1 MLLRRPFINNNE
13 VSNRLIVVR
22 DRREAVLF
30 RMKSIC
36 SLFREFRFES
46 FVSRVSFREFRF
58 ESSNC
63 NATHGGVSISKCIGV
78 NFAYGVGLLC
88 M

>member
-1 MLLRRPFINNNE
+1 MLRRPFINNNE

-46 FVSRVSFREFRF
+46 FVSRVLIVMQRMV
-58 ESSNC
+58 ESQSP
-63 NATHGGVSISKCIGV
+63 NAL
-78 NFAYGVGLLC
+78 A
-88 M
+88 

>member
-1 MLLRRPFINNNE
+1 MNRLIVACIRSEAVLLRRPFINNNE

-22 DRREAVLF
+22 NRREAVLF

-46 FVSRVSFREFRF
+46 FVSRVLIVMQRMV
-58 ESSNC
+58 ESKSP
-63 NATHGGVSISKCIGV
+63 NAL
-78 NFAYGVGLLC
+78 A
-88 M
+88 

>member
-1 MLLRRPFINNNE
+1 MLRRPFINNNE

-46 FVSRVSFREFRF
+46 FVSRVLIVMQRMV
-58 ESSNC
+58 ESKFP
-63 NATHGGVSISKCIGV
+63 NAL
-78 NFAYGVGLLC
+78 A
-88 M
+88 

>member
-1 MLLRRPFINNNE
+1 MLRRPFINNNE

-22 DRREAVLF
+22 NRREAVLF

-46 FVSRVSFREFRF
+46 FVSRVLIVMQRMV
-58 ESSNC
+58 ESKSP
-63 NATHGGVSISKCIGV
+63 NAL
-78 NFAYGVGLLC
+78 A
-88 M
+88 